1 MSDEICVT
9 CDICLSAPPAFP
21 PGCTPSS
28 CLLSVVKQG
37 WTQDFRRRKRNNS
50 LPSRVPHKCQET
62 VSSDY
67 LHTYVYN
74 IFIFCLAQCIIWYID
89 QPYVGFY
96 ARFSIRKQLLL
107 IMYCECWS
115 WIIEIMVVLCHYFF
129 FFLIS
134 VFEERE
140 PRLFKVRTHHSGFPL
155 AACCIS
161 VELRWWREAKMNSS
175 TITSCYLI
183 SSSCWDRCVPL
194 KIPQIFS
201 LFPKRCWSEESV
213 TFSFVL
219 AIFQVNRS
227 PCSLSIICQT
237 SQSITSYSEPLT
249 AQSN

>member
-37 WTQDFRRRKRNNS
+37 WAQDFRRRKRNNS

-140 PRLFKVRTHHSGFPL
+140 PRLFKVGAKVISGKNAPLRLPLGCMLHLSRTTVVKGGQNEQLNYYIVLSDLQFLLRPMCSTKNPPNFQPL
-155 AACCIS
+155 S
-161 VELRWWREAKMNSS
+161 
-175 TITSCYLI
+175 
-183 SSSCWDRCVPL
+183 
-194 KIPQIFS
+194 
-201 LFPKRCWSEESV
+201 
-213 TFSFVL
+213 
-219 AIFQVNRS
+219 
-227 PCSLSIICQT
+227 
-237 SQSITSYSEPLT
+237 
-249 AQSN
+249 